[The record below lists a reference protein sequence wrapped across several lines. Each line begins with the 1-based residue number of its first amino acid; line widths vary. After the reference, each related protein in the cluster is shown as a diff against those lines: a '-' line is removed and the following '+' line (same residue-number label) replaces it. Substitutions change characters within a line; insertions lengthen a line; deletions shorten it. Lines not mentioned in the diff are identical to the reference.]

1 MYIVYIDE
9 CSRKFSFKEMI
20 VYQTINVLKQ
30 LHKIIFIITKKEKRK
45 KKKEKRKKKKN
56 VPFVS
61 MENLVLSDFLWST
74 KKILLI
80 FQECFLGFLLSIFLK
95 TTLFYSKLNKGN

>member
-1 MYIVYIDE
+1 M
-9 CSRKFSFKEMI
+9 
-20 VYQTINVLKQ
+20 YQTINVLKQ
-30 LHKIIFIITKKEKRK
+30 LHKIIFIITKKEKR
-45 KKKEKRKKKKN
+45 KKKN

>member
-1 MYIVYIDE
+1 MYIVYINE

-45 KKKEKRKKKKN
+45 KKN

-74 KKILLI
+74 KKLLLI
-80 FQECFLGFLLSIFLK
+80 FRECFLGFLLSIFLK

>member
-1 MYIVYIDE
+1 M
-9 CSRKFSFKEMI
+9 
-20 VYQTINVLKQ
+20 YQTINVLKQ

-45 KKKEKRKKKKN
+45 KKKKKN

>member
-1 MYIVYIDE
+1 MYIVYINE
-9 CSRKFSFKEMI
+9 CSRTISFKDIIM
-20 VYQTINVLKQ
+20 YQTINVLKQ
-30 LHKIIFIITKKEKRK
+30 LHKIIFLITK
-45 KKKEKRKKKKN
+45 KKKEKSKKKKN